1 MKPTSIID
9 STRIEHKL
17 PWWTWVVP
25 FILFPIGSYISLL
38 FKFDTGVG
46 SFYLPTAIA
55 VVLINWWGPQR
66 TLPAL
71 YICSTLFSPFW
82 GVELWWQWLI
92 YPICETTYAAM
103 SWFLFTKL
111 ARGKYWLPD
120 TKQFVLFIFFALLIP
135 LIFDLLALQALLTI
149 FGAQPKEFFWP
160 QFIGNWLGEFTANF
174 GICAPVLFS
183 FTRILQNKTWLI
195 SPPDY
200 TLPKPNNQYKR
211 LEPTAIYVILLTIS
225 FFLPFEKYWY
235 LYGLGGLYIA
245 IRFGFGEALFCNLYI
260 FLITY
265 IVPNYNKPMGFER
278 FSSID
283 PIMNIFLGNIL
294 LYVFVAFA
302 GRAISDLRQTE
313 EKLNDKLQ
321 ELKHTNA
328 ELDRFVYSVS
338 HDFSAPLK
346 SIQGLV
352 NISKLDASPNNKE
365 EYLTKIGAS
374 VSKLDLFIKEIL
386 DYSRNNRLAIQ
397 QERIVIKELC
407 TEVIEGLKYMDNFQK
422 IKFELSGPESK
433 TIFTDRIRLKII
445 MNNLL
450 SNAIKFQKKFGNE
463 IPLIQLSCFESV
475 DSFKII
481 VEDNGEGIRPEIMPK
496 IFDMF
501 FRGHPN
507 SNGSGLGLYIAR
519 EAAEKLRG
527 NIMVSSEY
535 GKGTT
540 FTVEIPLNV

>member
-1 MKPTSIID
+1 MMPTSIID

-55 VVLINWWGPQR
+55 VVLINWWGPKR

-71 YICSTLFSPFW
+71 YICSTLLTPFW
-82 GVELWWQWLI
+82 GVELWWQWSI
-92 YPICETTYAAM
+92 YPLCETSYAAL
-103 SWFLFTKL
+103 SWVLFTKL
-111 ARGKYWLPD
+111 SRGKYWLPN
-120 TKQFVLFIFFALLIP
+120 TRQFVLFIFVGLLIP
-135 LIFDLLALQALLTI
+135 LIFDLLALQGLLTI
-149 FGAQPKEFFWP
+149 FGEQPKEFFWTH
-160 QFIGNWLGEFTANF
+160 FLRNWLGEFTANF
-174 GICAPVLFS
+174 GICAPILFS
-183 FTRILQNKTWLI
+183 FTRILQKRNWLLH
-195 SPPDY
+195 PPDY
-200 TLPKPNNQYKR
+200 PLPAPGYQYSR
-211 LEPTAIYVILLTIS
+211 LEPIAIYVSIFAIS
-225 FFLPFEKYWY
+225 FFIPFEKYWY

-245 IRFGFGEALFCNLYI
+245 IRFGFGEALFCNLFI

-265 IVPNYNKPMGFER
+265 VAPNYTKPIGFEN
-278 FSSID
+278 FSNID
-283 PIMNIFLGNIL
+283 PLMSIFLGNIL

-313 EKLNDKLQ
+313 EKLNEKLE

-338 HDFSAPLK
+338 HDLSAPLK

-397 QERIVIKELC
+397 QERINIKELC
-407 TEVIEGLKYMDNFQK
+407 TEVIEGLRYMENFQK
-422 IKFELSGPESK
+422 IKFELSGLDGK
-433 TIFTDRIRLKII
+433 TILADRIRLKII
-445 MNNLL
+445 LSNLL
-450 SNAIKFQKKFGNE
+450 SNAIKFQKKFDNQ
-463 IPLIQLSCFESV
+463 IPFIQISCFESV
-475 DSFKII
+475 ESMKII
-481 VEDNGEGIRPEIMPK
+481 VQDNGEGIKPEIAPK

-501 FRGHPN
+501 FRGHAD

-519 EAAEKLRG
+519 EAAEKLKGRI
-527 NIMVSSEY
+527 NVSSEY

-540 FTVEIPLNV
+540 FIVEIPLNV